1 MKSKIE
7 KASEMVL
14 RFVIHCETGEYRIS
28 NELGLTRSESRL
40 MKFFNFND
48 KQTGI
53 ELARDLSLTKSRI
66 TFLINS
72 LLGKG
77 LIKREPDPKDRRYLI
92 IELTDKGKETLTAL
106 NSMTLANCTK
116 QFDVFT
122 EEELD
127 CMITLLTKILGKSK
141 ED

>member
-1 MKSKIE
+1 M
-7 KASEMVL
+7 
-14 RFVIHCETGEYRIS
+14 
-28 NELGLTRSESRL
+28 
-40 MKFFNFND
+40 
-48 KQTGI
+48 
-53 ELARDLSLTKSRI
+53 
-66 TFLINS
+66 
-72 LLGKG
+72 LGKG

-106 NSMTLANCTK
+106 NNMTLANCTK